1 MRGTMTNRQY
11 GVDGARRH
19 LPELLDRAHRG
30 ENIVIT
36 KHGKPYAAL
45 VEATAAKR
53 LRGAFSRLR
62 GTGKGL
68 WGRDAAKAIDKMRRE
83 W

>member
-1 MRGTMTNRQY
+1 VKNIQY

-19 LPELLDRAHRG
+19 LPALLDRAHRG
-30 ENIVIT
+30 ESIVIT

-45 VEATAAKR
+45 VEATAATR
-53 LRGAFSRLR
+53 RRGNFSRLR

-68 WGRDAAKAIDKMRRE
+68 WGHDAARTIDKLRRE

>member
-1 MRGTMTNRQY
+1 MPTDEY
-11 GVDGARRH
+11 GVQIAREK

-30 ENIVIT
+30 ERVLIT

-45 VEATAAKR
+45 VEPAAATVKTGALAR
-53 LRGAFSRLR
+53 LRGSGR
-62 GTGKGL
+62 GL
-68 WGRDAAKAIDKMRRE
+68 WGRDSARWLEKLRRE